1 MLTRM
6 TSSEISEYIAY
17 DRISP
22 FGEERSD
29 LRAGIVASAV
39 VNHSMSPPKRPTKP
53 VDFMP
58 FVKAS
63 GPILLPDPVKQGQL
77 VARSLFGDNVRKAR

>member
-6 TSSEISEYIAY
+6 TSSEISEYLAY

-22 FGEERSD
+22 FGEERAD
-29 LRAGIVASAV
+29 LRAGIVASTVA
-39 VNHSMSPPKRPTKP
+39 NHSMSPPKRPTKP
-53 VDFMP
+53 TDFMP
-58 FVKAS
+58 FVKQP
-63 GPILLPDPVKQGQL
+63 GPILLDDPVKQGQL